1 MTAKIQHIV
10 DLSVHTARTVV
21 EHPDRWADFLS
32 TAAWNYK
39 YPFQDQLLIYAQ
51 RPDAT
56 ACASIDVWNK
66 RLNRWVKR
74 GAKGIALIEDR
85 GNHFGLRH
93 VFDISDTQS
102 RDPRPVSLWRMEPGD
117 IAVVTETLNN
127 AFGEQ
132 EPDAAWPNALLSAA
146 RNAVDDN
153 SSDYVDLLVRELEG
167 SLLEELERQPVE
179 VLFRQIVYHSVA
191 YMALTRCGM
200 NAPHYIG
207 REDLSGIGNFNT
219 LPALSQLGAA
229 ISDIAEM
236 MLREIESTIRV
247 QRRVERQTSQA
258 RDVRT
263 VARETA
269 LTQNEAKRLPERT
282 DEHGSDLHPSRGLSA
297 ARPDTDRGSSTDR
310 QVWDVAQK
318 LPENREERHIRQP
331 AALGR
336 TAPASD
342 GNRPVGADAA
352 RTDDERTAPSAPGP
366 GQSERS
372 AGLDGLHEQ
381 PEATG
386 GGDHSDRTDLQLKW
400 YDRKTED
407 RSLPFFHDHHA
418 INDLLRTAPLLK
430 SKSEIEAFFAAHEN
444 EGERALYV
452 RSLFAPGQS
461 ELTLDEDLLIGYE
474 PYRNVLHLWTGPA
487 TEPTAQS
494 FYDWEVIAGHINSMI
509 VLNEFDPARKTEPS
523 VQQQTL
529 FMEQAEADTASA
541 FVWPQAV
548 IDAILQQGSG
558 FANSKYRIALHFQQS
573 LSEKENAEFLKR
585 EYGTGGRAPVLI
597 GTDIYE
603 HHDSKGITLTRR
615 SMTDQEQKLVL
626 PWMKVQK
633 RIGELLAA
641 GRYLN
646 RLETER
652 LPAFAEQL
660 EGRRGQM
667 AEEASARERLEQE
680 HPSSSQQSET
690 MERKQ
695 ARYAYA
701 PGDTVFFGADEYE
714 ILLVENG
721 NVMLRDVHFP
731 LFTKEL
737 ERRDFERIL
746 RENPLNDHLLT
757 DEQGVETEAEEPAGK
772 EIEPELSDGDEPKS
786 ASASLQLTE
795 QVSDEAHNEEAPS
808 APSAVED
815 VRSVAP
821 QTTAVNYRITD
832 DQLGHGGAKV
842 KYGFNVAAI
851 RLLKQLEL
859 EGRQATADEQVVLA
873 RYVGWG
879 GIPQVFDEAN
889 AQWTAEY
896 AELQSLLE
904 PDEYASARA
913 STLNAHY
920 TSPVVIK
927 AIYGCLERM
936 GFRNGNIL
944 EPSCGIGNFFGLVPE
959 SFQDSQLFGVELDSI
974 TGRIAKQLYPQATI
988 AISGF
993 EETALPDSFFD
1004 LAIGNVPF
1012 GGYGV
1017 ADKRYDKH
1025 KFLIHDYFFAKT
1037 LDKVRPGGIIAF
1049 ITSKGTMD
1057 KQNPAVRKYIAERAE
1072 LLGAVRLPNNA
1083 FQSNAGTEV
1092 TADILFLQK
1101 RDRMVTVT
1109 EQSVEWIGLAET
1121 AEGVPIN
1128 AYFAAHPDM
1137 VLGTMAFDDRMY
1149 GNRQET
1155 TCNPYPDA
1163 NLSELLGEALT
1174 NIHADW
1180 VEVERE
1186 VMPDEEDTSLP
1197 ADPTVRNFSYT
1208 LVDGQLYYRENSR
1221 MHRVD
1226 TSATAAG
1233 RIKGM
1238 IRLRDTVREL
1248 IEYQTEDYSDEEI
1261 REQQRKLNAQYDR
1274 FTAQYSLINSRA
1286 NSLAFADDSAYFLLC
1301 SLEVLDEEGKL
1312 LRKADMFTKRTIRQR
1327 TTVRHVETAEEA
1339 LGVSIGEK
1347 ARVDLP
1353 YMQELTDMTT
1363 EQLVQELRGVI
1374 FPNPERLDEKGQPV
1388 FETADAYLSGNVRDK
1403 LLIARRAAEM
1413 DAERYGE
1420 NVKALEAV
1428 QPKDLDASEI
1438 DVRLGATWLP
1448 PEVIREFIFELVD
1461 TPYMFRQSID
1471 VLYSEY
1477 TAAWNVRGK
1486 SNDRSNNIKANV
1498 TFGTN
1503 RVNAYKIL
1511 EDTLN
1516 LRDVRIFD
1524 TMLENGVEKRVL
1536 NKQETAIAQQKQEML
1551 KEAFRDWIWK
1561 DPQRR
1566 ERLTRLYNDRFNA
1579 IRPREYDGSHIRFTG
1594 MNPEIRLRQHQVNAV
1609 ARALYGGNSLF
1620 AHCVGAG
1627 KTFAMTAAAMESK
1640 HLGLCSKSMFVVPN
1654 HLTEQWAAE
1663 FLQLY
1668 PSANILVATKKDFE
1682 TKNRKTFCARIA
1694 TGDYDAIIIGHSQ
1707 FEKIPIS
1714 MERQR
1719 QQLEEQIYEITSGI
1733 RELKEAKGERYAIK
1747 QLEKTRKTLQAK
1759 LAKLND
1765 TSRKD
1770 DVVTFEELGV
1780 DRLFVDEADSYKN
1793 LFLYTKMRNVAGLS
1807 QTEAQKSSDMFA
1819 KCRYLDELTGG
1830 RGIIFATGTPISN
1843 SITEMYTMQ
1852 RYLQYERLRKQG
1864 LQHFDSWASTF
1875 GETVTAIELAPEGT
1889 GYRAKTRFA
1898 RFYNLPEL
1906 MNMFKEVADIQTAD
1920 MLQLPVPKSHFHN
1933 VAVPPSDF
1941 QREMVADLAHRA
1953 ERVRAKEVEPHEDNM
1968 LKITNDGRKLALDQ
1982 RLANPMLPDDEG
1994 SKVSVCADNVFRL
2007 WKEHEEKRLAQLV
2020 FCDLSIPKQDG
2031 TFNVYDELR
2040 RKLTEKGV
2048 PTEEIAYIHDAN
2060 TEVKKKELFAK
2071 VRTGQIRILLGS
2083 TFKMGAGTNVQTK
2096 LIALHDLD
2104 CPWRPRDL
2112 EQRSG
2117 RIIRQGNENSEVH
2130 IFRYVT
2136 ENTFDAYLYQ
2146 TLENKQRFIS
2156 QIMTSKSPV
2165 RSAEDIDEAAL
2176 SYAEVKALATGN
2188 PYIKEKMDLDIQ
2200 VSKLK
2205 LLKANHL
2212 SQRYALEDRLL
2223 KVLPQQVKS
2232 TEDRIAGYEQDVALY
2247 LRSKS
2252 AVPEGTDESKFPGM
2266 VIKDFTYTER
2276 AAAGAAL
2283 LEACKGMTSSEPQEA
2298 GSYLG
2303 FSLWLSFD
2311 SFHKEYK
2318 ATLRG
2323 ALDHTIS
2330 LGMDAGGNITRLN
2343 NMLADLPA
2351 KLEHSR
2357 QQLSTLLQQM
2367 ETAKEQVEAPFEK
2380 EQELL
2385 TKSARLAELNALLN
2399 MDKRENEA
2407 VDSVPDE
2414 EPEAPERRVVGRGR

>member
-1 MTAKIQHIV
+1 
-10 DLSVHTARTVV
+10 
-21 EHPDRWADFLS
+21 
-32 TAAWNYK
+32 
-39 YPFQDQLLIYAQ
+39 
-51 RPDAT
+51 
-56 ACASIDVWNK
+56 
-66 RLNRWVKR
+66 
-74 GAKGIALIEDR
+74 
-85 GNHFGLRH
+85 
-93 VFDISDTQS
+93 
-102 RDPRPVSLWRMEPGD
+102 
-117 IAVVTETLNN
+117 
-127 AFGEQ
+127 
-132 EPDAAWPNALLSAA
+132 
-146 RNAVDDN
+146 
-153 SSDYVDLLVRELEG
+153 
-167 SLLEELERQPVE
+167 
-179 VLFRQIVYHSVA
+179 
-191 YMALTRCGM
+191 
-200 NAPHYIG
+200 
-207 REDLSGIGNFNT
+207 
-219 LPALSQLGAA
+219 
-229 ISDIAEM
+229 
-236 MLREIESTIRV
+236 
-247 QRRVERQTSQA
+247 
-258 RDVRT
+258 
-263 VARETA
+263 
-269 LTQNEAKRLPERT
+269 
-282 DEHGSDLHPSRGLSA
+282 
-297 ARPDTDRGSSTDR
+297 
-310 QVWDVAQK
+310 
-318 LPENREERHIRQP
+318 
-331 AALGR
+331 
-336 TAPASD
+336 
-342 GNRPVGADAA
+342 
-352 RTDDERTAPSAPGP
+352 
-366 GQSERS
+366 
-372 AGLDGLHEQ
+372 
-381 PEATG
+381 
-386 GGDHSDRTDLQLKW
+386 
-400 YDRKTED
+400 
-407 RSLPFFHDHHA
+407 
-418 INDLLRTAPLLK
+418 
-430 SKSEIEAFFAAHEN
+430 
-444 EGERALYV
+444 
-452 RSLFAPGQS
+452 
-461 ELTLDEDLLIGYE
+461 
-474 PYRNVLHLWTGPA
+474 
-487 TEPTAQS
+487 
-494 FYDWEVIAGHINSMI
+494 
-509 VLNEFDPARKTEPS
+509 
-523 VQQQTL
+523 
-529 FMEQAEADTASA
+529 
-541 FVWPQAV
+541 
-548 IDAILQQGSG
+548 
-558 FANSKYRIALHFQQS
+558 
-573 LSEKENAEFLKR
+573 
-585 EYGTGGRAPVLI
+585 
-597 GTDIYE
+597 
-603 HHDSKGITLTRR
+603 
-615 SMTDQEQKLVL
+615 MTDQEQKLVL

-1274 FTAQYSLINSRA
+1274 FTAQYGLINSRA

-1353 YMQELTDMTT
+1353 YMQELTGMTT

-1524 TMLENGVEKRVL
+1524 TVLENGVEKRVL

-1663 FLQLY
+1663 F
-1668 PSANILVATKKDFE
+1668 
-1682 TKNRKTFCARIA
+1682 
-1694 TGDYDAIIIGHSQ
+1694 
-1707 FEKIPIS
+1707 
-1714 MERQR
+1714 
-1719 QQLEEQIYEITSGI
+1719 
-1733 RELKEAKGERYAIK
+1733 
-1747 QLEKTRKTLQAK
+1747 
-1759 LAKLND
+1759 
-1765 TSRKD
+1765 
-1770 DVVTFEELGV
+1770 
-1780 DRLFVDEADSYKN
+1780 
-1793 LFLYTKMRNVAGLS
+1793 
-1807 QTEAQKSSDMFA
+1807 
-1819 KCRYLDELTGG
+1819 
-1830 RGIIFATGTPISN
+1830 
-1843 SITEMYTMQ
+1843 
-1852 RYLQYERLRKQG
+1852 
-1864 LQHFDSWASTF
+1864 
-1875 GETVTAIELAPEGT
+1875 
-1889 GYRAKTRFA
+1889 
-1898 RFYNLPEL
+1898 
-1906 MNMFKEVADIQTAD
+1906 
-1920 MLQLPVPKSHFHN
+1920 
-1933 VAVPPSDF
+1933 
-1941 QREMVADLAHRA
+1941 
-1953 ERVRAKEVEPHEDNM
+1953 
-1968 LKITNDGRKLALDQ
+1968 
-1982 RLANPMLPDDEG
+1982 
-1994 SKVSVCADNVFRL
+1994 
-2007 WKEHEEKRLAQLV
+2007 
-2020 FCDLSIPKQDG
+2020 
-2031 TFNVYDELR
+2031 
-2040 RKLTEKGV
+2040 
-2048 PTEEIAYIHDAN
+2048 
-2060 TEVKKKELFAK
+2060 
-2071 VRTGQIRILLGS
+2071 
-2083 TFKMGAGTNVQTK
+2083 
-2096 LIALHDLD
+2096 
-2104 CPWRPRDL
+2104 
-2112 EQRSG
+2112 
-2117 RIIRQGNENSEVH
+2117 
-2130 IFRYVT
+2130 
-2136 ENTFDAYLYQ
+2136 
-2146 TLENKQRFIS
+2146 
-2156 QIMTSKSPV
+2156 
-2165 RSAEDIDEAAL
+2165 AAL
-2176 SYAEVKALATGN
+2176 SIGQYSGS
-2188 PYIKEKMDLDIQ
+2188 DQ
-2200 VSKLK
+2200 
-2205 LLKANHL
+2205 
-2212 SQRYALEDRLL
+2212 
-2223 KVLPQQVKS
+2223 
-2232 TEDRIAGYEQDVALY
+2232 
-2247 LRSKS
+2247 
-2252 AVPEGTDESKFPGM
+2252 EG
-2266 VIKDFTYTER
+2266 
-2276 AAAGAAL
+2276 L
-2283 LEACKGMTSSEPQEA
+2283 
-2298 GSYLG
+2298 
-2303 FSLWLSFD
+2303 
-2311 SFHKEYK
+2311 
-2318 ATLRG
+2318 
-2323 ALDHTIS
+2323 
-2330 LGMDAGGNITRLN
+2330 
-2343 NMLADLPA
+2343 
-2351 KLEHSR
+2351 
-2357 QQLSTLLQQM
+2357 
-2367 ETAKEQVEAPFEK
+2367 
-2380 EQELL
+2380 
-2385 TKSARLAELNALLN
+2385 
-2399 MDKRENEA
+2399 
-2407 VDSVPDE
+2407 
-2414 EPEAPERRVVGRGR
+2414 

>member
-1 MTAKIQHIV
+1 MTSKIQHIV
-10 DLSVHTARTVV
+10 DLSVHAARMVV

-146 RNAVDDN
+146 RNTVDDN

-179 VLFRQIVYHSVA
+179 VLFRQIAYHSVA

-200 NAPHYIG
+200 NASHYIG

-386 GGDHSDRTDLQLKW
+386 GGDHSDGTDLQLKW

-407 RSLPFFHDHHA
+407 RSLPFFHDHNA

-573 LSEKENAEFLKR
+573 LSAKENAEFLKR

-652 LPAFAEQL
+652 LPAFAEQQ
-660 EGRRGQM
+660 EERHRQM
-667 AEEASARERLEQE
+667 AEEESARERLEQE
-680 HPSSSQQSET
+680 QPSSSQQSET
-690 MERKQ
+690 MDRKQ

-757 DEQGVETEAEEPAGK
+757 DEQGVETEAEEPA
-772 EIEPELSDGDEPKS
+772 EEEMEPELSDGDEPKS

-795 QVSDEAHNEEAPS
+795 QVSDEAHNEESASS

-821 QTTAVNYRITD
+821 QTPAVNYRITD

-851 RLLKQLEL
+851 RLLKQLEQ
-859 EGRQATADEQVVLA
+859 EERQATADEQVVLA

-879 GIPQVFDEAN
+879 GIPQAFDEAN
-889 AQWTAEY
+889 TQWTAEY

-936 GFRNGNIL
+936 GFCNGNIL

-988 AISGF
+988 AISGY
-993 EETALPDSFFD
+993 EETTLPDSFFD

-1128 AYFAAHPDM
+1128 AYFATHPDM

-1180 VEVERE
+1180 VEFERE

-1261 REQQRKLNAQYDR
+1261 RE
-1274 FTAQYSLINSRA
+1274 
-1286 NSLAFADDSAYFLLC
+1286 
-1301 SLEVLDEEGKL
+1301 
-1312 LRKADMFTKRTIRQR
+1312 
-1327 TTVRHVETAEEA
+1327 
-1339 LGVSIGEK
+1339 
-1347 ARVDLP
+1347 
-1353 YMQELTDMTT
+1353 
-1363 EQLVQELRGVI
+1363 
-1374 FPNPERLDEKGQPV
+1374 
-1388 FETADAYLSGNVRDK
+1388 
-1403 LLIARRAAEM
+1403 
-1413 DAERYGE
+1413 
-1420 NVKALEAV
+1420 
-1428 QPKDLDASEI
+1428 
-1438 DVRLGATWLP
+1438 
-1448 PEVIREFIFELVD
+1448 
-1461 TPYMFRQSID
+1461 
-1471 VLYSEY
+1471 
-1477 TAAWNVRGK
+1477 
-1486 SNDRSNNIKANV
+1486 
-1498 TFGTN
+1498 
-1503 RVNAYKIL
+1503 
-1511 EDTLN
+1511 
-1516 LRDVRIFD
+1516 
-1524 TMLENGVEKRVL
+1524 
-1536 NKQETAIAQQKQEML
+1536 
-1551 KEAFRDWIWK
+1551 
-1561 DPQRR
+1561 
-1566 ERLTRLYNDRFNA
+1566 
-1579 IRPREYDGSHIRFTG
+1579 
-1594 MNPEIRLRQHQVNAV
+1594 
-1609 ARALYGGNSLF
+1609 
-1620 AHCVGAG
+1620 
-1627 KTFAMTAAAMESK
+1627 
-1640 HLGLCSKSMFVVPN
+1640 
-1654 HLTEQWAAE
+1654 
-1663 FLQLY
+1663 
-1668 PSANILVATKKDFE
+1668 
-1682 TKNRKTFCARIA
+1682 
-1694 TGDYDAIIIGHSQ
+1694 
-1707 FEKIPIS
+1707 
-1714 MERQR
+1714 
-1719 QQLEEQIYEITSGI
+1719 
-1733 RELKEAKGERYAIK
+1733 
-1747 QLEKTRKTLQAK
+1747 
-1759 LAKLND
+1759 
-1765 TSRKD
+1765 
-1770 DVVTFEELGV
+1770 
-1780 DRLFVDEADSYKN
+1780 
-1793 LFLYTKMRNVAGLS
+1793 
-1807 QTEAQKSSDMFA
+1807 
-1819 KCRYLDELTGG
+1819 
-1830 RGIIFATGTPISN
+1830 
-1843 SITEMYTMQ
+1843 
-1852 RYLQYERLRKQG
+1852 
-1864 LQHFDSWASTF
+1864 
-1875 GETVTAIELAPEGT
+1875 
-1889 GYRAKTRFA
+1889 
-1898 RFYNLPEL
+1898 
-1906 MNMFKEVADIQTAD
+1906 
-1920 MLQLPVPKSHFHN
+1920 
-1933 VAVPPSDF
+1933 
-1941 QREMVADLAHRA
+1941 
-1953 ERVRAKEVEPHEDNM
+1953 
-1968 LKITNDGRKLALDQ
+1968 
-1982 RLANPMLPDDEG
+1982 
-1994 SKVSVCADNVFRL
+1994 
-2007 WKEHEEKRLAQLV
+2007 
-2020 FCDLSIPKQDG
+2020 
-2031 TFNVYDELR
+2031 
-2040 RKLTEKGV
+2040 
-2048 PTEEIAYIHDAN
+2048 
-2060 TEVKKKELFAK
+2060 
-2071 VRTGQIRILLGS
+2071 
-2083 TFKMGAGTNVQTK
+2083 
-2096 LIALHDLD
+2096 
-2104 CPWRPRDL
+2104 
-2112 EQRSG
+2112 
-2117 RIIRQGNENSEVH
+2117 
-2130 IFRYVT
+2130 
-2136 ENTFDAYLYQ
+2136 
-2146 TLENKQRFIS
+2146 
-2156 QIMTSKSPV
+2156 
-2165 RSAEDIDEAAL
+2165 
-2176 SYAEVKALATGN
+2176 
-2188 PYIKEKMDLDIQ
+2188 
-2200 VSKLK
+2200 
-2205 LLKANHL
+2205 
-2212 SQRYALEDRLL
+2212 
-2223 KVLPQQVKS
+2223 
-2232 TEDRIAGYEQDVALY
+2232 
-2247 LRSKS
+2247 
-2252 AVPEGTDESKFPGM
+2252 
-2266 VIKDFTYTER
+2266 
-2276 AAAGAAL
+2276 
-2283 LEACKGMTSSEPQEA
+2283 
-2298 GSYLG
+2298 
-2303 FSLWLSFD
+2303 
-2311 SFHKEYK
+2311 
-2318 ATLRG
+2318 
-2323 ALDHTIS
+2323 
-2330 LGMDAGGNITRLN
+2330 
-2343 NMLADLPA
+2343 
-2351 KLEHSR
+2351 
-2357 QQLSTLLQQM
+2357 
-2367 ETAKEQVEAPFEK
+2367 
-2380 EQELL
+2380 
-2385 TKSARLAELNALLN
+2385 
-2399 MDKRENEA
+2399 
-2407 VDSVPDE
+2407 
-2414 EPEAPERRVVGRGR
+2414 